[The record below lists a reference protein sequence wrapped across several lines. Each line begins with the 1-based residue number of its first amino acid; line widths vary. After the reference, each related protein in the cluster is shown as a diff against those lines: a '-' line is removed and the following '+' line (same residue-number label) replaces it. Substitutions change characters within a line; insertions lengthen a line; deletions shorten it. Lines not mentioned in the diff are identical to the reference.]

1 VPFHQDG
8 NERGRTV
15 WICLDDIDSENGGL
29 CVLPGWHKKGRMPL
43 KMVSDPAELADAEY
57 FASHNVYGV
66 DVTKAEGCISP
77 RPSPRLEL
85 PDHLEFP
92 SSLHTPCVSPLC
104 TITPLLFVPPT
115 CLPTR
120 TTDDHA
126 NDSPHPPFRNR
137 AQQET
142 T

>member
-43 KMVSDPAELADAEY
+43 KMVSDPEELADAEY

-66 DVTKAEGCISP
+66 DVAKAERCTP
-77 RPSPRLEL
+77 PSLITVQYL
-85 PDHLEFP
+85 
-92 SSLHTPCVSPLC
+92 SSSR
-104 TITPLLFVPPT
+104 IPLLSLDPKP
-115 CLPTR
+115 
-120 TTDDHA
+120 
-126 NDSPHPPFRNR
+126 
-137 AQQET
+137 
-142 T
+142 